1 MEGNVIQINGGTTL
15 NVDVSVNNVIYVE
28 NIVFGILLY
37 VVVKIEKKLLS
48 IMDDLVITFDEITKK
63 QKLFQKYDW

>member
-37 VVVKIEKKLLS
+37 VVVKREKKLLS

-63 QKLFQKYDW
+63 QKLFQKYDL

>member
-63 QKLFQKYDW
+63 QKLFQKYDL

>member
-15 NVDVSVNNVIYVE
+15 NVDVSVNNVIYVK

-63 QKLFQKYDW
+63 QKLFQKYDL

>member
-1 MEGNVIQINGGTTL
+1 M
-15 NVDVSVNNVIYVE
+15 SVNNVIYVE

-63 QKLFQKYDW
+63 QKLFQKYDL

>member
-1 MEGNVIQINGGTTL
+1 MEGNVIQINGGPTL
-15 NVDVSVNNVIYVE
+15 NVDVSVNNVIYVK

-37 VVVKIEKKLLS
+37 VVVKREKKLLS

-63 QKLFQKYDW
+63 QKLFQKYDL